1 MRGGDAMRIITLLLA
16 LFLAACGGDRVG
28 SIQPVKAV
36 CSNYK
41 DCWAYG
47 ETPEGCCVDPHNPY
61 AWICVDI
68 QTDKTHCGDCETSCP
83 GICCRGLCSDGKC
96 Q

>member
-41 DCWAYG
+41 LG
-47 ETPEGCCVDPHNPY
+47 
-61 AWICVDI
+61 
-68 QTDKTHCGDCETSCP
+68 
-83 GICCRGLCSDGKC
+83 RR
-96 Q
+96 